1 MKSLSR
7 GRVKAKTRLQYEAA
21 ECGAA
26 ALATILDYFGCHRP
40 LSELRQACCVG
51 RDGSNARQLV
61 AAAKRYGLDAKAYR
75 RSGKNLADVGQFPCI
90 VYWSFRHFL
99 VVEGFNKTHAFL
111 SDPAQGRLRVSIDEF
126 LDEYTGIVIECAPG
140 SGFKRDGKL
149 PSPLAKLPEKL
160 WPYRHSI
167 GVLLLLASA
176 QGLIALLVA
185 GLTSSFIDGFLQGQ
199 RSYFGI
205 PIIWLLLLV
214 VVGWLALLTT
224 QFVILRRLEF
234 ILSKRLTADLF
245 RKLFQVTFGFHQ
257 ARIPGEVASRML
269 LGLQT
274 TQVVVAQLIRFLI
287 SIWIGVL
294 VLLISI
300 LVSAWL
306 ATLVIVIMLG
316 NILLNWWLTDL
327 RYDANRKLA
336 IDQGKAQGKGLQGI
350 NNIET
355 IKASGLEFDFLS
367 QWQGSFGSAVNQ
379 SQLLGSQMAG
389 ATIAANGSTFLL
401 NALVIAL
408 GGLLIID
415 GRLSLGTL
423 VAFQF
428 LQGQLTAPISTLP
441 QLNSA
446 LQLLIGA
453 LGRLDDLEDNPD
465 DPYVQSFSIQLLN
478 QEGSA
483 DIHSESR
490 LQGSVQLSQVSFSFD
505 RGSTY
510 FLKDL
515 NLAIP
520 QGSQISIVGKSGSG
534 KSTLIRLIAGLH
546 QPTSGN
552 ILFDGKT
559 WDQHGNKLMH
569 SSIAYVPQQVFVF
582 NATIYDNITLW
593 NPDYSL
599 SEVEDAARD
608 AQILNTINAHPES
621 FKRRLKDNGSDLSGG
636 ERQRLEIC
644 RAILRKPTLLLLDEA
659 TSALD
664 NATESRVYD
673 SLKQRAITLIT
684 IAHRLDVALKSDQV
698 IVMSNG
704 AIAEAGQPEQLLRQG
719 GLFASLVNEEG
730 AKQ

>member
-7 GRVKAKTRLQYEAA
+7 ERIKAKTRLQYEAA

-51 RDGSNARQLV
+51 RDGSNAKQLV
-61 AAAKRYGLDAKAYR
+61 AAAKRYGLEAKVYR
-75 RSGKNLADVGQFPCI
+75 RSGKKLAEAGQFPCI

-99 VVEGFNKTHAFL
+99 VVEGFNETHAFL
-111 SDPAQGRLRVSIDEF
+111 SDPAQGRLRVTIDEF
-126 LDEYTGIVIECAPG
+126 LDEYTGIVIECIPSADFEC
-140 SGFKRDGKL
+140 SGHL
-149 PSPLAKLPEKL
+149 ASPLARLPETL

-167 GVLLLLASA
+167 GVLLLVASA
-176 QGLIALLVA
+176 QVLIALLVA

-214 VVGWLALLTT
+214 VLGWLALLTT

-234 ILSKRLTADLF
+234 ILSKRLTAGLF

-257 ARIPGEVASRML
+257 ARVSGELASRMI

-274 TQVVVAQLIRFLI
+274 TQVIVAQLIRFLI
-287 SIWIGVL
+287 SIWIGILVL
-294 VLLISI
+294 VISMV
-300 LVSAWL
+300 VSASL
-306 ATLVIVIMLG
+306 ATLVIAIMVG
-316 NILLNWWLTDL
+316 NILLNWWLTDI

-367 QWQGSFGSAVNQ
+367 QWQGSFGSVVNQ
-379 SQLLGSQMAG
+379 SQRLGSQMA
-389 ATIAANGSTFLL
+389 AASIAANGSTFLL
-401 NALVIAL
+401 NALVIAF

-423 VAFQF
+423 IAFQF
-428 LQGQLTAPISTLP
+428 LQGQLTAPIATLP
-441 QLNSA
+441 QLNA
-446 LQLLIGA
+446 TLQVLIGE
-453 LGRLDDLEDNPD
+453 LGRLDDLEDNPN
-465 DPYVQSFSIQLLN
+465 DPYVQSFSSQLLSK
-478 QEGSA
+478 EISKEVV
-483 DIHSESR
+483 SPSR
-490 LQGSVQLSQVSFSFD
+490 LQGSVQLYRVDFSFD
-505 RGSTY
+505 RGSTV
-510 FLKDL
+510 FLRDL
-515 NLAIP
+515 NLTISP
-520 QGSQISIVGKSGSG
+520 GQHISIVGKSGSG
-534 KSTLIRLIAGLH
+534 KSTLVRLLAGLY
-546 QPTSGN
+546 QPTSGD

-559 WDQHGNKLMH
+559 WNQNGNKLMH
-569 SSIAYVPQQVFVF
+569 ASIAYVPQQVFVF
-582 NATIYDNITLW
+582 NATVYDNISLW
-593 NPDYSL
+593 HPAYSL
-599 SEVEDAARD
+599 ADVEEAAKD
-608 AQILNTINAHPES
+608 AQILHVINAHPEA
-621 FKRRLKDNGSDLSGG
+621 FKRQLKDNGSDLSGG

-664 NATESRVYD
+664 NATESRIYD
-673 SLKQRAITLIT
+673 SLKRRRNTLIT

-704 AIAEAGQPEQLLRQG
+704 TIAEAGHPEALLSQG
-719 GLFASLVNEEG
+719 GLFAELVTEDG
-730 AKQ
+730 TKQ